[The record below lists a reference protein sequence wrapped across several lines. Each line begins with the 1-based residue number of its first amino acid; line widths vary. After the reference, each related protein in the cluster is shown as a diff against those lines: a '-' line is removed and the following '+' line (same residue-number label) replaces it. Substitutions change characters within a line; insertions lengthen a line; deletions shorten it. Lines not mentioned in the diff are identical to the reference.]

1 MFALVLQHPV
11 ILWQNLLLRL
21 LSVFG
26 QTVFISLL
34 IPELSKKF
42 GLGHFELGVLYSG
55 ATFLSS
61 FLILSAGPLL
71 DRHPFP
77 RICSTAVGCIALS
90 LLMLGEARHPIMV
103 FCGFLGLRFA
113 AQGLLV
119 QLSTVCLSIHFQ
131 ASRGKALA
139 FSTLGHPL
147 GEAAFPA
154 LILTSLEIWGWPAT
168 LGAISMVLLLI
179 ILPLNLWLIRFH
191 SESEPP
197 LKTDEALRPSL
208 SRWEVLR
215 QKRFL
220 KLLPGMLVPAVVLTG
235 VFFHSAELILQFEL
249 PKTTLA
255 LGFACLSAC
264 RVLCSLSIGPL
275 IDHFGARSLMP
286 WYLGPIALG
295 FFLATIWP
303 GQFGYLG
310 FMTLSGATIGVSSTL
325 ITTFLAHAYGTDHL
339 GALRSMTTSMAILG
353 TSISPTLFGYLL
365 EHSIPFTWIL
375 GGGMLY
381 SLFGIG
387 LNFIAL
393 KYYPH

>member
-1 MFALVLQHPV
+1 MFALVLKHPV
-11 ILWQNLLLRL
+11 ILCQSLLLRL

-26 QTVFISLL
+26 QTVFVSLL
-34 IPELSKKF
+34 IPELSQKF
-42 GLGHFELGVLYSG
+42 SLGHFELGALYSG
-55 ATFLSS
+55 ATFCSS
-61 FLILSAGPLL
+61 FLILSVGPLL

-77 RICSTAVGCIALS
+77 RICSAAVTCVALS
-90 LLMLGEARHPIMV
+90 LLCLGEAFHPLMV
-103 FCGFLGLRFA
+103 FLGFLGLRFA

-119 QLSTVCLSIHFQ
+119 QLTIVYLSRHFQ

-147 GEAAFPA
+147 GEATFPA
-154 LILTSLEIWGWPAT
+154 LILTSLEIWGWPQT
-168 LGAISMVLLLI
+168 LGTVSLI
-179 ILPLNLWLIRFH
+179 LIFFILPLNLWLIRFH
-191 SESEPP
+191 SKPEPELP
-197 LKTDEALRPSL
+197 TPGHNRPSL
-208 SRWEVLR
+208 SRRQVLGER
-215 QKRFL
+215 RFL

-235 VFFHSAELILQFEL
+235 VFFHSAELIHQFEL

-264 RVLCSLSIGPL
+264 RVFCSLGIGPL

-295 FFLATIWP
+295 FFLATCWP
-303 GQFGYLG
+303 GLFGYLG
-310 FMTLSGATIGVSSTL
+310 FMTMSGATIGVSSTL
-325 ITTFLAHAYGTDHL
+325 ITAFLAHAYGTDHL

-375 GGGMLY
+375 GACMLY

-387 LNFIAL
+387 LNVIAL
-393 KYYPH
+393 RHYPR